1 MEWQKYFA
9 SVPDFRLERKKLHQ
23 LSDILMLSLC
33 AILSGAEDFEDMET
47 YGNQKEGFLRQFLE
61 LPNGIPSHDTINR
74 VYNRLDKDEFAACLY
89 RWSEELLDFLDYYQ
103 VTIDGKVLRG
113 TAKAGEKKSGICL
126 VSAWAQAQR
135 LVLGQRKVDSKSNE
149 KTAIPELIASLD
161 LPGAVVSI
169 DTVACTEK
177 IAGPITE
184 KGAHYLLA
192 LKKNQKQLFEQ
203 ISEHMMQRKDALEKA
218 EWVDFGSGRIEKR
231 ICYVSEQLALLDD
244 LASWPAISRV
254 VMVEASREREGKP
267 EEQIRFYLSS
277 LPATATLFNQLIR
290 THWGIENQ
298 LHWLLDV
305 VFQED
310 QSRIRKGNAPENM
323 ATLRKMALQI
333 LNQNTDK
340 QSMKSRRKIAA
351 WNDDYLLD
359 LLKNLK
365 FYCVQPS

>member
-1 MEWQKYFA
+1 MEWQQYFA
-9 SVPDFRLERKKLHQ
+9 EVPDFRLDRKKLHL

-33 AILSGAEDFEDMET
+33 AILSGAEDFEDMEN
-47 YGNQKEGFLRQFLE
+47 YGKQKEGFLRQFLE

-74 VYNRLDKDEFAACLY
+74 VFNRLDQEKFAECLY
-89 RWSEELLDFLDYYQ
+89 RWSRELLDFLDYYQ
-103 VTIDGKVLRG
+103 VNIDGKVLRG
-113 TAKAGEKKSGICL
+113 TAQAGEKKSGICV

-135 LVLGQRKVDSKSNE
+135 LVLGQRKVESKSNE
-149 KTAIPELIASLD
+149 KTAIPELIESLD

-169 DTVACTEK
+169 DAIACSEK
-177 IAGPITE
+177 IAGQISE

-203 ISEHMMQRKDALEKA
+203 VSEQMLRQKAALAKA

-231 ICYVSEQLALLDD
+231 VCYVSEQLDLLDD
-244 LASWPAISRV
+244 LATWPAISRV
-254 VMVEASREREGKP
+254 VMVEASRERQGKRQ
-267 EEQIRFYLSS
+267 EQTRFYLSS
-277 LPATATLFNQLIR
+277 LPATAAVFNQLIR
-290 THWGIENQ
+290 NHWGIENQ

-305 VFQED
+305 VFGED
-310 QSRIRKGNAPENM
+310 QSRTRQGNAPQNM

-351 WNDDYLLD
+351 WNDDYLLN
-359 LLKNLK
+359 LLKNLN
-365 FYCVQPS
+365 F